1 MLLALSRD
9 WQLPLH
15 TPIEPQ
21 PSVVAAAAAL
31 AHANNPSAAS
41 GDSAALA
48 GVAGSGGKGSDGRS
62 TGLPAGGQPPPPCS
76 MLLPQGVAL
85 LAAPLCYM
93 MEHPAAVFRLFKSMY
108 TR

>member
-31 AHANNPSAAS
+31 AHANTPSAAS
-41 GDSAALA
+41 GDSAAL
-48 GVAGSGGKGSDGRS
+48 AGSGGKGSDGRS
-62 TGLPAGGQPPPPCS
+62 TGLAAGGQPPPPCS